1 MIRRIGHSIFIVA
14 GLMGLLFLAIN
25 VLGDPVELM
34 VDEDASQETIDALRA
49 KFGLD
54 RPLYIRFADFY
65 GDLALGVVSMASFGS
80 VEFDESGFGK
90 SLRHRID
97 AEELIL
103 DRLPNTAV
111 LAIVAWII
119 GMIGIPLGML
129 AARRP
134 RGFVDRIVNILSFAV
149 ISVPQFWLAL
159 MLILIVSVQLD
170 LLPTSGFK
178 GLGPEGWR
186 FMVLPAL
193 ALSPLVMGR
202 NAQITRSTMIEEI
215 AKQYVAT
222 ARSKGLHETAIL
234 YGHVL
239 KNASISI
246 VTLMGDELAGFMNG
260 STVVEIIF
268 GWPGIGKLLIDGINA
283 RDLPVVTASVFVI
296 ALMVMVINLVVD
308 LIYTWLDPRIS
319 YS

>member
-80 VEFDESGFGK
+80 VEFEESGFGK

-111 LAIVAWII
+111 LAMVAWII

-222 ARSKGLHETAIL
+222 ARSKGLAETAIL

>member
-1 MIRRIGHSIFIVA
+1 MRNYMIRRVGHSIFIVA

-34 VDEDASQETIDALRA
+34 ADEDASQETIDALRE
-49 KFGLD
+49 KFGLN
-54 RPLYIRFADFY
+54 RPLHVRFADFY
-65 GDLALGVVSMASFGS
+65 WDLARG
-80 VEFDESGFGK
+80 DFGK

-97 AEELIL
+97 AREMIL
-103 DRLPNTAV
+103 DRLPNTAA
-111 LAIVAWII
+111 LALVAWLI
-119 GMIGIPLGML
+119 GMLGIPLGML

-134 RGFVDRIVNILSFAV
+134 RGIVDRVVNILSFAV

-159 MLILIVSVQLD
+159 MLILIISVQLD

-178 GLGPEGWR
+178 GLGPAGWKY
-186 FMVLPAL
+186 MILPAM
-193 ALSPLVMGR
+193 ALSPLVLGR

-222 ARSKGLHETAIL
+222 ARSKGLAETAIL

-283 RDLPVVTASVFVI
+283 RDLPVVTSAVFVI
-296 ALMVMVINLVVD
+296 ALMVMIINLAVD

-319 YS
+319 YG

>member
-54 RPLYIRFADFY
+54 RPLYVRFADFY
-65 GDLALGVVSMASFGS
+65 GDLALGVVSMASFGR

-111 LAIVAWII
+111 LAIVAWVI
-119 GMIGIPLGML
+119 GMAGIPLGML

-134 RGFVDRIVNILSFAV
+134 RGFIDRIVNILSFAV

-186 FMVLPAL
+186 FMILPAL

-222 ARSKGLHETAIL
+222 ARSKGLAETAIL

>member
-1 MIRRIGHSIFIVA
+1 MIRRIGHSVFIVA

-34 VDEDASQETIDALRA
+34 VDEDASQETIDALRE

-54 RPLYIRFADFY
+54 RPLHIRFADFY
-65 GDLALGVVSMASFGS
+65 WDLARG
-80 VEFDESGFGK
+80 DFGK

-97 AEELIL
+97 AREMIL

-111 LAIVAWII
+111 LAMVAWII

-134 RGFVDRIVNILSFAV
+134 RGFIDRIVNILSFAV

-178 GLGPEGWR
+178 GLGPAGWQ
-186 FMVLPAL
+186 FMILPAM

-222 ARSKGLHETAIL
+222 ARSKGLAETAIL

-283 RDLPVVTASVFVI
+283 RDLPVVTSSVFVI